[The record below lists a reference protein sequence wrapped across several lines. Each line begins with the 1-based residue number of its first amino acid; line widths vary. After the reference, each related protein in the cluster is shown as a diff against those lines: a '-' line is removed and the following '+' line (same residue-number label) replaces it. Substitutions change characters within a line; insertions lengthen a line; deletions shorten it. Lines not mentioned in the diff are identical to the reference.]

1 MHHRTKQFKTSGR
14 ASLSFPEPKWEGPK
28 KEKIVMML
36 INVED
41 GDYDE
46 SSAKIGKN
54 KVKFSLPSI

>member
-1 MHHRTKQFKTSGR
+1 MQHRTKQFKTSGR

-46 SSAKIGKN
+46 GFANIGINKLKN
-54 KVKFSLPSI
+54 S